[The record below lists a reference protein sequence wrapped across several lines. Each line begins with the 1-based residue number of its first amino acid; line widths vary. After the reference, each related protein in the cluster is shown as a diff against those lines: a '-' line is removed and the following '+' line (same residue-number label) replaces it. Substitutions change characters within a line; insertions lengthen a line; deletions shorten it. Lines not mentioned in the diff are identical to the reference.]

1 MAYILSLEY
10 LAWAL
15 RERAL
20 KFSKVP
26 KELGNH
32 CDDLAETWHI
42 DDIYEQL
49 AICRVKGNFDLL
61 STQ

>member
-1 MAYILSLEY
+1 MAYIMSWECLVGDLWES
-10 LAWAL
+10 
-15 RERAL
+15 AL
-20 KFSKVP
+20 KVSKVP
-26 KELGNH
+26 KELGNY